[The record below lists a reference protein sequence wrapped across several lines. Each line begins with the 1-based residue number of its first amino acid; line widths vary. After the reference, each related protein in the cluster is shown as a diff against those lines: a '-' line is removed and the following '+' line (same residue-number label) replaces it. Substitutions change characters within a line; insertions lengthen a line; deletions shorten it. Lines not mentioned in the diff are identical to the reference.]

1 MELHPK
7 VNNLNLPI
15 YLPFLKLSIPS
26 EENVLYNFNGSRFC
40 VTTVLFPIP
49 STAILN
55 SSLCCLFS
63 SSKHIFR
70 HHKYHVTIKCILIVF
85 ILRCN
90 RLRAYPMKYGS
101 EYFLFYFHWDQK
113 SNLYYRLLY
122 DFNRLWPWFRKSK
135 FLHFL

>member
-1 MELHPK
+1 MELHPI

-40 VTTVLFPIP
+40 VTTVMFPIP

-63 SSKHIFR
+63 SSTHIFR
-70 HHKYHVTIKCILIVF
+70 HHKYHVTKFAL
-85 ILRCN
+85 
-90 RLRAYPMKYGS
+90 
-101 EYFLFYFHWDQK
+101 FLF
-113 SNLYYRLLY
+113 
-122 DFNRLWPWFRKSK
+122 
-135 FLHFL
+135 